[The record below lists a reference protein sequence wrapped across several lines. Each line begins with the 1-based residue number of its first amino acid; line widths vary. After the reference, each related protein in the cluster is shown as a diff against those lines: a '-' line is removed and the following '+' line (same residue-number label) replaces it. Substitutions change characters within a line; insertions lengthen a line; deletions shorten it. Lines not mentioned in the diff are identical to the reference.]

1 MKISADWLNTPAS
14 VAVMQMLERA
24 QKQAYFV
31 GGCVRNALLDQPVN
45 DLDIATNAL
54 PQEVLKIARD
64 AGFKAIP
71 TGIEHGTI
79 TVIHSNTAFEITTY
93 RRDVETDGRRAVV
106 AFADTITEDAQRRD
120 FTMNALYAD
129 ARGQVFDPLG
139 GLPDLL
145 AQRVRFIGDATQRIA
160 EDHLRILRFFRF
172 YAWYGD
178 PKNGLDAEGLAAC
191 ASGAPGV
198 AALSKERI
206 GAEMRKLLS
215 ARDPAPA
222 TAAMAQSGV
231 LLHVLPGADT
241 RALPVLVHLEQ
252 QHNFPVHWLRRL
264 LVLGGED
271 VQKNLR
277 LSNSEAKTLDASR
290 RIMEAGIPPAKAG
303 YLFGQEPA
311 QNAALA
317 MAALLSNDISLQ
329 DIAEIKRGAR
339 AEFPVSARDLI
350 PEFTGKKLGDRLKEL
365 QKEWFNSGLT
375 VGKDKLLD

>member
-14 VAVMQMLERA
+14 IAVMQMLERA
-24 QKQAYFV
+24 RKQAYFV

-45 DLDIATNAL
+45 DLDIATNAP

-71 TGIEHGTI
+71 TGLEHGTI
-79 TVIHSNTAFEITTY
+79 TVIHGNTAFEITTY

-339 AEFPVSARDLI
+339 AEFPVSARDLM

-375 VGKDKLLD
+375 AGKDKLLD